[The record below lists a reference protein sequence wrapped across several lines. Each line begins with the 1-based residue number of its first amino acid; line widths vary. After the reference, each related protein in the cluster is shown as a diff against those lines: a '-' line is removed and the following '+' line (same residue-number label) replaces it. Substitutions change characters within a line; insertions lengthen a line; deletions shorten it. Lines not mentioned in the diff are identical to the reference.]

1 MKKPPD
7 LHFLE
12 STDESG
18 FSSVK
23 ISSFRER
30 SPSAIVREL
39 VQNSLDAAVAG
50 PGNSASVRFIVDKRG
65 TKDIPGIKSYRQAFR
80 RAVNYRKKGNND
92 SLPDQEKIIVE
103 RIEAA
108 LKKDIQDIL
117 IVEDNGAGLNNE
129 TMKALLSDG
138 ISRKPGTSAGA
149 FGNGH
154 FAVFPISDLRYLLYG
169 GVHNGRR
176 IASGHAILASHVQN
190 NKDHI
195 GRSANGYYIA
205 DNKGRA
211 HIYPDNHQIPELIAT
226 ILERIEKNE
235 GHGTAV
241 IVPAFNYFN
250 DDQSGLHHAIKQAAA
265 CSFFAAIDA
274 GELDITVEDSRGQS
288 KSIIDSNNLNET
300 LTLYEEQRRN
310 RDFLSGY
317 KANSAYTCLQ
327 RGELHEVSV
336 LDGRV
341 SIYILKGQSN
351 TRINLC
357 RNGMWITNND
367 RSSGGIPGFYQAFAG
382 HEAFEALILVSAEHS
397 PRFHELI
404 RNAEGPLHNRL
415 DTDAMKREDAR
426 ALRATFSEI
435 KKFIKQQVPEV
446 SDDPYRPYD
455 ILSFPGN
462 DAGGVNESGQTYA
475 NQGILTPL
483 RRNARPGRL
492 QTNDP
497 QSLSE
502 SRLGSK
508 SGGNKPDPKRKST
521 SGRKR
526 ILPENFTTVATPQ
539 GRNRQKLTIQCLEN
553 CRNMQLHLV
562 LNENT
567 DATTDRIWKEETV
580 TIIKAKVNGK
590 KVSKKYIIDGSY
602 PGLRIG
608 DLESGSSTEIEV
620 EYVYEAA
627 DTVLV
632 DSSLCVVIQET
643 PAS

>member
-1 MKKPPD
+1 MKKAPD

-18 FSSVK
+18 FPSVK

-39 VQNSLDAAVAG
+39 IQNSLDAAVSS
-50 PGNSASVRFIVDKRG
+50 PENSASVRFVVDEIR
-65 TKDIPGIKSYRQAFR
+65 TRDIPGIKNYRQAFR
-80 RAVNYRKKGNND
+80 KAVDYRKKGNND
-92 SLPDQEKIIVE
+92 ILPAQEKIIVE
-103 RIEAA
+103 RIGAA
-108 LKKDIQDIL
+108 LKKEVQDIL
-117 IVEDNGAGLNNE
+117 IVEDNGVGLNKE

-169 GVHNGRR
+169 AVHNGER

-190 NKDHI
+190 NKDII

-205 DNKGRA
+205 GNRGRD
-211 HIYPDNHQIPELIAT
+211 HIYPDDDQIPDLIAT
-226 ILERIEKNE
+226 ILERIEE
-235 GHGTAV
+235 DGGSGTAV

-250 DDQSGLHHAIKQAAA
+250 DDRSGLHDAIKQSAA

-274 GELDITVEDSRGQS
+274 GELDITVKDRRERSE
-288 KSIIDSNNLNET
+288 SIIDQNNLNEA

-317 KANSAYTCLQ
+317 KANSAYTCLR
-327 RGELHEVSV
+327 RGERHEVSV

-341 SIYILKGQSN
+341 SIHILKGQSN

-397 PRFHELI
+397 PKFHELI

-415 DTDAMKREDAR
+415 DTDAMKREDTR
-426 ALRATFSEI
+426 ALKAAFREI
-435 KKFIKQQVPEV
+435 KEFIKQQVPEV
-446 SDDPYRPYD
+446 SDAPYSPYD

-462 DAGGVNESGQTYA
+462 DAGAVNEQGQTWGQ
-475 NQGILTPL
+475 QGVLTPL
-483 RRNARPGRL
+483 WRNARPGRL
-492 QTNDP
+492 QTNAP
-497 QSLSE
+497 QILPE

-508 SGGNKPDPKRKST
+508 SGGTKPDPKRKSM

-526 ILPENFTTVATPQ
+526 VLPENFTTVATPQ

-553 CRNMQLHLV
+553 CRNMELHLV

-580 TIIKAKVNGK
+580 TIRKAKINGK
-590 KVSKKYIIDGSY
+590 KASKKHIIDGSY

-608 DLESGSSTEIEV
+608 DLESDSSTEIEV

-627 DTVLV
+627 DTVLG

>member
-1 MKKPPD
+1 MKKAPD
-7 LHFLE
+7 LHFLQ

-18 FSSVK
+18 FPSVK

-39 VQNSLDAAVAG
+39 IQNSLDAAVSG
-50 PGNSASVRFIVDKRG
+50 PGNSASVRFVVDKIR
-65 TKDIPGIKSYRQAFR
+65 TRDIPGIKSYRQAFR
-80 RAVNYRKKGNND
+80 KAVDYRKKGNND
-92 SLPDQEKIIVE
+92 ILPAQEKIIVE
-103 RIEAA
+103 RIGTA
-108 LKKDIQDIL
+108 LKKDVQDIL
-117 IVEDNGAGLNNE
+117 IVEDNGVGLNKE

-154 FAVFPISDLRYLLYG
+154 FAIFPISDLRYLLYG
-169 GVHNGRR
+169 AVHNGAR

-190 NKDHI
+190 SRD
-195 GRSANGYYIA
+195 
-205 DNKGRA
+205 
-211 HIYPDNHQIPELIAT
+211 HIYPDDDQIPDFIAT
-226 ILERIEKNE
+226 ILERIEDDE
-235 GHGTAV
+235 GSGTAV

-250 DDQSGLHHAIKQAAA
+250 DDQSGLHDAIKQAAA

-274 GELDITVEDSRGQS
+274 GELDITVKDCRERSE
-288 KSIIDSNNLNET
+288 SIIDRNNLNEV

-317 KANSAYTCLQ
+317 KANSAYTCLR
-327 RGELHEVSV
+327 RGEPHEFSV

-341 SIYILKGQSN
+341 SIHILKGQSN

-397 PRFHELI
+397 PKFHELI

-426 ALRATFSEI
+426 ALKAAFRKI
-435 KKFIKQQVPEV
+435 KEFIKQQVPEV
-446 SDDPYRPYD
+446 SDDPYSPYD
-455 ILSFPGN
+455 ILSFPDN
-462 DAGGVNESGQTYA
+462 DAGAVNEQGQTWGQ
-475 NQGILTPL
+475 QGVLTPL

-497 QSLSE
+497 QISPGA
-502 SRLGSK
+502 RLGSK
-508 SGGNKPDPKRKST
+508 SGGTKPDPKRKSM

-526 ILPENFTTVATPQ
+526 VLPESFTTVATPQ

-553 CRNMQLHLV
+553 CRNMELHLV

-580 TIIKAKVNGK
+580 TIRKAKVNGK
-590 KVSKKYIIDGSY
+590 KVSKKHIIDGSY

-620 EYVYEAA
+620 EYVHEAA
-627 DTVLV
+627 DTVLG